1 MIRGPT
7 RATRT
12 DTLFPYTTLFR
23 SCPDQWL
30 ILLNNA
36 YFFGLRSDH
45 KESGSTGHDAH
56 FAIISHISNIFGV
69 QCPRSARLPHTAALR
84 ARRRS
89 SPRAIPRFDGKDC
102 PLCGCSLETK
112 SITLLPTSLG
122 WIRYGQR
129 DISSGTRALDS
140 SDRVTPPKSISVVR
154 GWLKATITSRFAS
167 RSAAW
172 SRTHQSQHKSAR
184 TSERDS

>member
-1 MIRGPT
+1 MRMRCVVSNGCP
-7 RATRT
+7 
-12 DTLFPYTTLFR
+12 PYAIVLR
-23 SCPDQWL
+23 SCLSLSCPDQ
-30 ILLNNA
+30 LLSLVNNA
-36 YFFGLRSDH
+36 YFFGLRSDQ

-69 QCPRSARLPHTAALR
+69 QCPRSARIPHTAALR

-129 DISSGTRALDS
+129 EDRQSTRLNSS
-140 SDRVTPPKSISVVR
+140 
-154 GWLKATITSRFAS
+154 
-167 RSAAW
+167 
-172 SRTHQSQHKSAR
+172 H
-184 TSERDS
+184 